1 MVKNNSSNTDLKLGL
16 YRHYKGGEYQIL
28 YLATDKIKNKL
39 QVVYKDR
46 DSEDYY
52 LRSLKNFQ
60 GKVKVG
66 KVLKPRFEF
75 ISDIPFDSWEA
86 RYRRALADYQNLIR
100 ETAKEKEKYY
110 SYALQGFI
118 EEILPVY
125 DNLKI
130 SIHSLTEKEATNP
143 WVEGIKYVI
152 KQFFQVLISQ
162 GISEINTLGEVFNPE
177 TMEAVK
183 DLEVVKTKSTKLGN
197 DNLVKKQIVPGY
209 KLKDKVIRPARV
221 VVSD

>member
-1 MVKNNSSNTDLKLGL
+1 
-16 YRHYKGGEYQIL
+16 
-28 YLATDKIKNKL
+28 
-39 QVVYKDR
+39 
-46 DSEDYY
+46 
-52 LRSLKNFQ
+52 
-60 GKVKVG
+60 
-66 KVLKPRFEF
+66 
-75 ISDIPFDSWEA
+75 
-86 RYRRALADYQNLIR
+86 
-100 ETAKEKEKYY
+100 
-110 SYALQGFI
+110 
-118 EEILPVY
+118 
-125 DNLKI
+125 
-130 SIHSLTEKEATNP
+130 
-143 WVEGIKYVI
+143 VEGIKYVI